1 MYIFILFYIC
11 DRIHEK
17 YIRKGR
23 IRRLKKFL
31 GTAEII
37 QHEIIL
43 PTIRRMVVAAPEI
56 AATAVPGQFVNIHY
70 TGGGTFLRRPFGIVA
85 AKNGHITI
93 IYRIVGKGTEEMS
106 RLTVGDVLSIEGPL
120 GEGVFTVSDMP
131 TLLAGGGVGLAPLIF
146 LAAQSLEPIVLIAG
160 KTAVETKCWVPF
172 FAPYAKKIYMTT
184 DDGSAGIKGMATAA
198 LDEIFSHHL
207 LQRIAVCGP
216 TPMMKSVAQA
226 AAVKKISCE
235 VSLEKRMACGIGV
248 CLGCTGE
255 YKNRDGRYKVCA
267 DGPVFAAEEVF
278 A

>member
-31 GTAEII
+31 ETAEII

-146 LAAQSLEPIVLIAG
+146 LAAQSPEPVKPQWKRSVGCLFL
-160 KTAVETKCWVPF
+160 PL
-172 FAPYAKKIYMTT
+172 M
-184 DDGSAGIKGMATAA
+184 
-198 LDEIFSHHL
+198 
-207 LQRIAVCGP
+207 QRKFI
-216 TPMMKSVAQA
+216 
-226 AAVKKISCE
+226 
-235 VSLEKRMACGIGV
+235 
-248 CLGCTGE
+248 
-255 YKNRDGRYKVCA
+255 
-267 DGPVFAAEEVF
+267 
-278 A
+278 